1 MHTERMM
8 TMKRKKLWEQNCK
21 DCLFNGED
29 VLKSQQSFKSFHH
42 KVYTEEVNQMAL
54 SSDDDNRL
62 QTFDRISTYP
72 YGTTNEVLKVFET
85 ERNIENTNDQF

>member
-1 MHTERMM
+1 M
-8 TMKRKKLWEQNCK
+8 TMKRKKLWEQNYK
-21 DCLFNGED
+21 DCLFNRED